1 MSKAKQQY
9 EQHEIIQ
16 SVPRTK
22 LARLGRLVKKHLMP
36 KTSAR
41 VVLRASFK
49 LGDTKSPASIKQH
62 VLGPEHAKLFGSL
75 VRSKAYESLL
85 TDRRNTART
94 KTGFTAVPGQII
106 KPIYEQGV
114 LPRYPVFVKAKIAV
128 LTSSRLVVNY
138 TVDLKRDTKQIK
150 RDVQQLD
157 DTYAPRMF
165 TREHRRESLRVLARV
180 LKSTFSASPKI
191 AESMFGC
198 VVKPS
203 MLPWPAKYVFEHT
216 AKPVKRA
223 PT

>member
-1 MSKAKQQY
+1 
-9 EQHEIIQ
+9 
-16 SVPRTK
+16 
-22 LARLGRLVKKHLMP
+22 MP
-36 KTSAR
+36 KTSTR

-49 LGDTKSPASIKQH
+49 LGDTKRPASIKQH

-75 VRSKAYESLL
+75 VRSNAYESLL
-85 TDRRNTART
+85 TNKRNTART
-94 KTGFTAVPGQII
+94 KTGFTAVSGQII

-114 LPRYPVFVKAKIAV
+114 LPRYPVFVKANIAV

-150 RDVQQLD
+150 RNAWQRTAWWQPGQAYYVKQVH
-157 DTYAPRMF
+157 DTYA
-165 TREHRRESLRVLARV
+165 HRRESLRVLARV
-180 LKSTFSASPKI
+180 LKSTFSALPKI

-223 PT
+223 PS